1 MNDSNIFLKIIAIVL
16 FIALTFF
23 GVVYLLASPV
33 DPTETTSRLI
43 VGILLIIFGI
53 GLLVGILSV
62 IQRTKYKYVK
72 VDKPSGIEKET
83 QYVPPEMICKN
94 CGTSLE
100 ISEEMKKRDV
110 AFCENCGEEIRLPK
124 DKVRW

>member
-1 MNDSNIFLKIIAIVL
+1 MNDSNIFLKIIAIIL

-23 GVVYLLASPV
+23 GVVFLMASPV
-33 DPTETTSRLI
+33 EPTETTSRLI

-53 GLLVGILSV
+53 GILVAILSI

-72 VDKPSGIEKET
+72 VEKPRDVEKET

-110 AFCENCGEEIRLPK
+110 VYCENCGEEISLPK